1 MFDISWM
8 NPSGGSFNKESL
20 IRENET
26 LKRQIQELLT
36 LDETGFFIELDS
48 LLRAILKKA
57 LILCKAE
64 SSFFSLA
71 GKDLRATERYT
82 CVP

>member
-8 NPSGGSFNKESL
+8 TPSGGNFNKESL
-20 IRENET
+20 VRENEI

-48 LLRAILKKA
+48 LSE
-57 LILCKAE
+57 E
-64 SSFFSLA
+64 SA
-71 GKDLRATERYT
+71 HP
-82 CVP
+82 V